1 MQHVATDSQGLPS
14 FPLNAYFA
22 LARGDATHT
31 AMEMTKWFDTNYHYI
46 VPEFNLDSTVLRVN
60 DNKIFAHFLE
70 AKNELGIVTKPVLLG
85 PLTYLALGKLKTA
98 EHANDTSCS
107 HAQETSANEK
117 DSSKLP
123 AYVFFNEC

>member
-1 MQHVATDSQGLPS
+1 MQRVVTDAQGLPS
-14 FPLNAYFA
+14 FPLTAYFA

-46 VPEFNLDSTVLRVN
+46 VPEFNLDTTVFRVN

-85 PLTYLALGKLKTA
+85 PLTYLALGKLKSTE
-98 EHANDTSCS
+98 EHAHDSSCS
-107 HAQETSANEK
+107 HAQQQPSDNEK
-117 DSSKLP
+117 DTSKCK
-123 AYVFFNEC
+123 Y